1 MGSYSKCHHLVE
13 NLCIRALKRIRLRIS
28 IVVTTLLGA
37 HVVIIEDSHP
47 IRLPRLQGS
56 VGFQLSSYA
65 TLGAMRTVFRRVRF
79 GSGPNSPSSCFSKEH
94 PRRPPPQARRV
105 KQFKQVFNRFS
116 ATEFSTKPRVN
127 ENSVKAAQIR
137 PFVFAV
143 LRSPVSVL

>member
-1 MGSYSKCHHLVE
+1 MESYSKCHHLVE
-13 NLCIRALKRIRLRIS
+13 NLCIRALKRIRFRIS

-79 GSGPNSPSSCFSKEH
+79 GSGPNSPSSCFRRNILAALL
-94 PRRPPPQARRV
+94 PRLV
-105 KQFKQVFNRFS
+105 V
-116 ATEFSTKPRVN
+116 
-127 ENSVKAAQIR
+127 
-137 PFVFAV
+137 
-143 LRSPVSVL
+143 